1 MPPHWTGWAA
11 PALSRRATQGYGRG
25 RNSLDKEAAV
35 PENSIKHRD
44 EFERMAGSGGCTW
57 MLARKALGTSAFG
70 FNLVEIEPGGSL
82 PEHDEAGSGQVELY
96 IVLEGDATIA
106 VDGQEL
112 PAPAGTYAS
121 LDPGSSRTLLNH
133 SDEPVTALLV
143 GVLPNDG
150 YQPPPWA

>member
-1 MPPHWTGWAA
+1 MAGN
-11 PALSRRATQGYGRG
+11 Y
-25 RNSLDKEAAV
+25 
-35 PENSIKHRD
+35 SIKHRD
-44 EFERMAGSGGCTW
+44 EFESMAGSGDATW
-57 MLARKALGTSAFG
+57 QLARKALGTSAFG
-70 FNLVEIEPGGSL
+70 FNLVEIEPGGAL

-96 IVLEGDATIA
+96 IVLDGEATIA

-121 LDPGSSRTLLNH
+121 LDPSSTRTLLNH

-150 YQPPPWA
+150 YQPPGWA